1 MDLSAM
7 EQLGRVIHVQI
18 YNALQALFR
27 QKAHNLSFAIKLPI
41 SLPSLTLRRISL
53 SLDDNNNEGFG
64 GAGFHGAHVVHI
76 ANFCFSNWRLSA
88 GG

>member
-1 MDLSAM
+1 V

-18 YNALQALFR
+18 YNPLRALFR
-27 QKAHNLSFAIKLPI
+27 QKAHNLSFAIRRPV

-53 SLDDNNNEGFG
+53 SLDDNKNEGFG
-64 GAGFHGAHVVHI
+64 GAGFHGAPVVHI